1 MIRRLII
8 LLLIVGCGSRL
19 NTNPNEIQI
28 ITSDI
33 DRFWSTVDN
42 YEGDLSNALDK
53 EYIKQGTNGLK
64 DFIPKRIISAEAL
77 AEHYL
82 DNKEYYNSI
91 RESTLQV
98 EKAKDEIVNI
108 LYEFK
113 EIYPKAKFPN
123 IYYIIGRMNSGGTAK
138 NSGLLIGAE
147 MFKNYEESIV
157 TVIHELIHYQQP
169 NILSFRVSL
178 LTQSLREGCADFIT
192 SLLIDEEA
200 RMQPDTYKYGYIHEK
215 KLWEE
220 FYAVMNSKD
229 SDEQY
234 IWLYGGQ
241 AEDRPMMLGYFIG
254 NQIA

>member
-8 LLLIVGCGSRL
+8 LLLIVGCASKL
-19 NTNPNEIQI
+19 NTNPDDIQVI
-28 ITSDI
+28 SSDI
-33 DRFWSTVDN
+33 DRFWSTIDN

-53 EYIKQGTNGLK
+53 EYIKKGTNGLK

-98 EKAKDEIVNI
+98 EQAKDENINI

-147 MFKNYEESIV
+147 MFKNYEESII
-157 TVIHELIHYQQP
+157 TAIHELIHYQQP

-178 LTQSLREGCADFIT
+178 LT
-192 SLLIDEEA
+192 
-200 RMQPDTYKYGYIHEK
+200 
-215 KLWEE
+215 
-220 FYAVMNSKD
+220 
-229 SDEQY
+229 
-234 IWLYGGQ
+234 
-241 AEDRPMMLGYFIG
+241 
-254 NQIA
+254 